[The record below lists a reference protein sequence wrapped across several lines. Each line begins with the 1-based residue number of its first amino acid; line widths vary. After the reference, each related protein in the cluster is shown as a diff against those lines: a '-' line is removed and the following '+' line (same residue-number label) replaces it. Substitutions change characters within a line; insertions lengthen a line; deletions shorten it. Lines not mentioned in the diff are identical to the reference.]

1 MRHGLSASLD
11 LAPFVWQSNCRTGR
25 PKYGVLKV
33 RKIKK
38 RIRQPLVHFKP
49 YFGRAVIVPLPLC
62 PWYFKGVVMYARY
75 WFRYVARAGVGAAL
89 LRLLRVC
96 QAVLLWVT
104 PGALGSVW
112 LFNGRTG
119 ELPEKAT
126 LNLRC
131 ESRRMLL
138 RTEGAFS
145 VSVDRNY
152 SSRAWHLELEICIV
166 RHRIELCECSS
177 SEQGVITTAK
187 RDYIED

>member
-11 LAPFVWQSNCRTGR
+11 LASFVRQSNCRTGR

-33 RKIKK
+33 RKK
-38 RIRQPLVHFKP
+38 RIRQPLVRFKP

-62 PWYFKGVVMYARY
+62 PWYFQGVVMYARY
-75 WFRYVARAGVGAAL
+75 WFRYVAKAGVGAVL
-89 LRLLRVC
+89 LRLLRAC
-96 QAVLLWVT
+96 QAVLLWIT

-119 ELPEKAT
+119 GLPEKAT
-126 LNLRC
+126 LYLCC

-138 RTEGAFS
+138 RTEGAFG

-152 SSRAWHLELEICIV
+152 S
-166 RHRIELCECSS
+166 
-177 SEQGVITTAK
+177 
-187 RDYIED
+187 